1 MKTSDK
7 PNVGALM
14 IVSHELKH
22 LEQAWRKQMLGVVKT
37 KGMSAQ
43 DIVDVVQEMTIIQ
56 GRLMHLHWD
65 LTDRLK
71 KAGVA

>member
-1 MKTSDK
+1 MSKA
-7 PNVGALM
+7 NAGALI
-14 IVSHELKH
+14 IVAHELGH
-22 LEQAWRKQMLGVVKT
+22 LEQAWKKQMLGVVKT

-71 KAGVA
+71 KAGIA

>member
-1 MKTSDK
+1 MSKA
-7 PNVGALM
+7 NAGALI
-14 IVSHELKH
+14 IVAHELKH
-22 LEQAWRKQMLGVVKT
+22 LEQAWQKQMLGVVKA

-43 DIVDVVQEMTIIQ
+43 DIVDAVQEMTVIQ

-71 KAGVA
+71 KAGIA